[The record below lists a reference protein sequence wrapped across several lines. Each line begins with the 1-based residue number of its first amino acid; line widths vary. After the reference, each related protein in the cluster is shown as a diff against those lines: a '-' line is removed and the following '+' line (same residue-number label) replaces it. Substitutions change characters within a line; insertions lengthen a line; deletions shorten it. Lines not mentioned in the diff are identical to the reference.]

1 MGLSVNEL
9 VPPPD
14 VLAKAPPIRSARPF
28 LFLLIGLALGIAA
41 DRLLVAPTSQDSLRA
56 SAQAVPRVQAP
67 FTRIGNR
74 ITVPPDSLLRSQ
86 LVVADVASKEVS
98 RTLVLPAMVET
109 DPARTVKVLPPVT
122 GRVVELKVQLGE
134 RVVQGQD
141 LAIIDSGDLAQ
152 AYSDVEKAQSSVTL
166 TKKALDRQLGL
177 LKIGGGATK
186 DREQAESD
194 YSQAVAEF
202 DRAQTRLRS
211 IGVSAEQIA
220 KSRLLTVKA
229 PVAGSLIDLQVAPG
243 AFLNDLTA
251 AAMTIANLDTIWVT
265 ANVPEK
271 DISFVYNGQTVNVSF
286 PSYPGKVFSGKVLFV
301 SDVVEPDTRRTKVRI
316 AFDNPDKAM
325 KPNMFANVTFV
336 APAMSQL
343 IVPTSALLMTN
354 DRTSVFVEVAEWAF
368 ERRDVDVAYQEGAT
382 AAVKTGLQ
390 PGERIVVKGAV
401 RLND

>member
-1 MGLSVNEL
+1 VGLSVNEM
-9 VPPPD
+9 VPAD
-14 VLAKAPPIRSARPF
+14 VLAKAPPTRRARSL

-41 DRLLVAPTSQDSLRA
+41 DRLLLAPTARDSLHIN
-56 SAQAVPRVQAP
+56 AQAVPRVQAP
-67 FTRIGNR
+67 FSRIGNR

-86 LVVADVASKEVS
+86 LVVADVTSKEVS

-122 GRVVELKVQLGE
+122 GRVAELKVQLGE

-141 LAIIDSGDLAQ
+141 LAVIDSGDLAQ

-177 LKIGGGATK
+177 LKIGGGAIK

-194 YSQAVAEF
+194 YSQAVAEL
-202 DRAQTRLRS
+202 DRSQTRLRS

-220 KSRLLTVKA
+220 KSRLLTMKA

-243 AFLNDLTA
+243 AFLNDVTA

-271 DISFVYNGQTVNVSF
+271 DISFVYNGQTVDVTF

-325 KPNMFANVTFV
+325 KPNMFANATFV

-354 DRTSVFVEVAEWAF
+354 DRTSVFVEVADWAF